1 MFSSIR
7 VKLTLWYIF
16 VLSLIVAAFSL
27 ITYSSFVSVL
37 RQETDENLAE
47 MGQTVAV
54 SIMGEQNDGENHT
67 KPDEMVKESLDEFR
81 FRDYEFAVFTNDDRF
96 IASTTESKLP
106 SDLQSIDKEN
116 FGDVLLNN
124 KPFRTHVLPFRVEN
138 HNYKVYVFHSLEDEI
153 ALDDRI
159 RRIFYLIAPLL
170 LLFAGLGGY
179 FLVRESLKPIA
190 AIGEQAKRIS
200 AANLHERLPIA
211 NAKDEIGNLA
221 IVFNE
226 LLDRLDVEFDRQ
238 RRFVADASHE
248 LRTPL
253 AIIRGESEVA
263 LSKDTRSPS
272 DYQESLQVVNDESK
286 RLSKIVEDL
295 FTLARAD
302 SGQLKPNL
310 DNLYLDELV
319 SDCVRLIRTLADKRN
334 VIIEFDGDETQ
345 IKGDEALLRRL
356 FLNLLD
362 NAVKYN
368 IDGGYIKINVGQ
380 KTVTISNTGDE
391 IPADQQKSIFDRFYR
406 VEKSRTQTNETITSG
421 AGLGLSIA
429 KRIAE
434 LHHATLEYSRN
445 DNDENVFTLTLPTSH
460 FLMSDQSRKVV
471 EV

>member
-7 VKLTLWYIF
+7 VKLTLFYIC
-16 VLSLIVAAFSL
+16 VLALIVAAFSL

-37 RQETDENLAE
+37 HQETDENLTEMAQTLSASIKAE
-47 MGQTVAV
+47 H
-54 SIMGEQNDGENHT
+54 NDGKT
-67 KPDEMVKESLDEFR
+67 QLKPDELVKESMDEFR
-81 FRDYEFAVFTNDDRF
+81 FRDYQFAVFTNDDRF
-96 IASTTESKLP
+96 IASTTENKLP
-106 SDLQSIDKEN
+106 SDLASIDKDK
-116 FGDVLLNN
+116 FGDVSI
-124 KPFRTHVLPFRVEN
+124 KGTTFRTHVLPFHLES
-138 HNYKVYVFHSLEDEI
+138 HNYKLYVFHSLEDDI
-153 ALDDRI
+153 ALDARI
-159 RRIFYLIAPLL
+159 RRTFYLIAPLL

-179 FLVRESLKPIA
+179 FLVGESLRPIA
-190 AIGEQAKRIS
+190 AIGDRAKQIT

-226 LLDRLDVEFDRQ
+226 LLDRLDIEFDRQ
-238 RRFVADASHE
+238 RRFMADASHE

-263 LSKDTRSPS
+263 LSKDSRSS
-272 DYQESLQVVNDESK
+272 TDYQESLQVVNDESK

-302 SGQLKPNL
+302 SGNLKAKL

-334 VIIEFDGDETQ
+334 LTIEFNGDETQ

-368 IDGGYIKINVGQ
+368 IDGGSIKINVGENI
-380 KTVTISNTGDE
+380 VTISNTGDE
-391 IPADQQKSIFDRFYR
+391 IPEDQQKSIFDRFYR
-406 VEKSRTQTNETITSG
+406 VEKSRTQKNKTNTSG

-429 KRIAE
+429 KRIAG
-434 LHHATLEYSRN
+434 LHNATLEYSRN
-445 DNDENVFTLTLPTSH
+445 DNAENIFSITFP
-460 FLMSDQSRKVV
+460 R
-471 EV
+471 

>member
-1 MFSSIR
+1 MMFSSIR
-7 VKLTLWYIF
+7 VKLTLWYIC
-16 VLSLIVAAFSL
+16 VLALIVGVFAL
-27 ITYSSFVSVL
+27 ITYWSFVSVL
-37 RQETDENLAE
+37 RQETDENLTE
-47 MGQTVAV
+47 MAQTLSM
-54 SIMGEQNDGENHT
+54 SIKAEQNNGEPQR
-67 KPDEMVKESLDEFR
+67 KSDELVKESLDEFR
-81 FRDYEFAVFTNDDRF
+81 FRDYQFAVFTNDDRF
-96 IASTTESKLP
+96 IASTMESKLP
-106 SDLQSIDKEN
+106 SDLRSIDKEN
-116 FGDVLLNN
+116 FGNVSIND
-124 KPFRTHVLPFRVEN
+124 KSFRTHVLPFHVES
-138 HNYKVYVFHSLEDEI
+138 HNYKLYVFHSLEDEI
-153 ALDDRI
+153 ALDARI
-159 RRIFYLIAPLL
+159 RSTFYLIAPLL

-226 LLDRLDVEFDRQ
+226 LIDRLDVEFDRQ
-238 RRFVADASHE
+238 RRFMADASHE

-263 LSKDTRSPS
+263 LSKDSRSS
-272 DYQESLQVVNDESK
+272 NDYLESLKVVNDESK

-302 SGQLKPNL
+302 SGNLKAQL
-310 DNLYLDELV
+310 DTLYLDELV

-334 VIIEFDGDETQ
+334 LTIEFNGDETQ

-368 IDGGYIKINVGQ
+368 IDGGSIKINVGENL
-380 KTVTISNTGDE
+380 VTISNTGDE

-406 VEKSRTQTNETITSG
+406 VEKSRTQTNATITSG

-434 LHHATLEYSRN
+434 LHEAKLEYSRN
-445 DNDENVFTLTLPTSH
+445 DTGENIFSIIFP
-460 FLMSDQSRKVV
+460 R
-471 EV
+471 

>member
-7 VKLTLWYIF
+7 VKLTLWYIC
-16 VLSLIVAAFSL
+16 VLALIVAAFAL
-27 ITYSSFVSVL
+27 ITYSLFVSVL
-37 RQETDENLAE
+37 HQETDENLKEMAQTLSASIKAE
-47 MGQTVAV
+47 
-54 SIMGEQNDGENHT
+54 ENDDASRR
-67 KPDEMVKESLDEFR
+67 KSDELVKESLDEFR
-81 FRDYEFAVFTNDDRF
+81 FRDYQFAVFTNDERF
-96 IASTTESKLP
+96 IASTTGTKLP
-106 SDLQSIDKEN
+106 SDLASIEK
-116 FGDVLLNN
+116 FGNVSLNN
-124 KPFRTHVLPFRVEN
+124 SPFRTHVLPFRVEN
-138 HNYKVYVFHSLEDEI
+138 ENYKLYVFHSLEDEI
-153 ALDDRI
+153 ALDARI
-159 RRIFYLIAPLL
+159 RRTFFLIAPLL
-170 LLFAGLGGY
+170 LLFTGIGGY

-226 LLDRLDVEFDRQ
+226 LLDRLDIEFDRQ
-238 RRFVADASHE
+238 RRFMADASHE

-263 LSKDTRSPS
+263 LSKDNRSS
-272 DYQESLQVVNDESK
+272 TDYQESLQVVNDESK

-295 FTLARAD
+295 FILARAD
-302 SGQLKPNL
+302 SGQLKPKL
-310 DNLYLDELV
+310 ENLYLDELV

-334 VIIEFDGDETQ
+334 LTIEFNGSETQ
-345 IKGDEALLRRL
+345 IRGDEALLRRL

-380 KTVTISNTGDE
+380 NTVTMSNTGDE

-406 VEKSRTQTNETITSG
+406 VEKSRTQTNDTITSG

-445 DNDENVFTLTLPTSH
+445 DNEENVFVITFP
-460 FLMSDQSRKVV
+460 V
-471 EV
+471 

>member
-7 VKLTLWYIF
+7 IKLTLWYIC
-16 VLSLIVAAFSL
+16 VLALIVAAFAL

-37 RQETDENLAE
+37 NQETDENLRE
-47 MGQTVAV
+47 MAQTLYT
-54 SIMGEQNDGENHT
+54 SIKAEQNDGVNQR
-67 KPDEMVKESLDEFR
+67 KSDEMVKESLDEFR
-81 FRDYEFAVFTNDDRF
+81 FRDYQFAVVTNDNRF
-96 IASTTESKLP
+96 IASTIENKLP
-106 SDLQSIDKEN
+106 SDLASIDKEK
-116 FGDVLLNN
+116 FGNVSINDTS
-124 KPFRTHVLPFRVEN
+124 FRTHVLPFHIEN
-138 HNYKVYVFHSLEDEI
+138 HNYKLYVFHSLEDEI
-153 ALDDRI
+153 ALDTRI
-159 RRIFYLIAPLL
+159 RRTFYLIAPLL
-170 LLFAGLGGY
+170 LLFAGIGGY

-238 RRFVADASHE
+238 RRFMADASHE

-263 LSKDTRSPS
+263 LSKNTRSS
-272 DYQESLQVVNDESK
+272 TDYQESLQVVNDESK
-286 RLSKIVEDL
+286 RLTKIVEDL

-302 SGQLKPNL
+302 SGDLKANL
-310 DNLYLDELV
+310 DNLYLDEVV

-334 VIIEFDGDETQ
+334 LTIEFSGDETQ

-368 IDGGYIKINVGQ
+368 IDGGTIKINVGENL
-380 KTVTISNTGDE
+380 VTISNTGEE
-391 IPADQQKSIFDRFYR
+391 ISKDQQKSIFDRFYR
-406 VEKSRTQTNETITSG
+406 VEKSRIQTNGTIMSG

-445 DNDENVFTLTLPTSH
+445 DNGENIFSITFP
-460 FLMSDQSRKVV
+460 R
-471 EV
+471 

>member
-7 VKLTLWYIF
+7 VKLTLWYIC
-16 VLSLIVAAFSL
+16 VLALIVAAFAL

-37 RQETDENLAE
+37 RQETDENLME
-47 MGQTVAV
+47 MAQTLSA
-54 SIMGEQNDGENHT
+54 SIKAEQNNGEPQP
-67 KPDEMVKESLDEFR
+67 KPDEIVKESLAEFR
-81 FRDYEFAVFTNDDRF
+81 FRDYQFAVFTNDDRF
-96 IASTTESKLP
+96 IGSTTESDLP
-106 SDLQSIDKEN
+106 PGLASIDKEK
-116 FGDVLLNN
+116 FGDVSVNGTT
-124 KPFRTHVLPFRVEN
+124 FRTHVLPFHVES
-138 HNYKVYVFHSLEDEI
+138 HNYKLYVLHSLEDEI
-153 ALDDRI
+153 ALDARI
-159 RRIFYLIAPLL
+159 RRTFYLIAPLL

-179 FLVRESLKPIA
+179 FLVGESLKPIA
-190 AIGEQAKRIS
+190 AIGERAKRIS

-238 RRFVADASHE
+238 RRFMADASHE

-263 LSKDTRSPS
+263 LSKDSRSS
-272 DYQESLQVVNDESK
+272 TDYQESLHVVNDESK

-302 SGQLKPNL
+302 SGKLKANL

-334 VIIEFDGDETQ
+334 LTIDFNGEETQ

-368 IDGGYIKINVGQ
+368 IDGGSIKIDVGQ
-380 KTVTISNTGDE
+380 NTVTISNTGDE
-391 IPADQQKSIFDRFYR
+391 IPEDQQESIFDRFYR

-434 LHHATLEYSRN
+434 LHQATLEYSRN
-445 DNDENVFTLTLPTSH
+445 DTGENIFSIKFP
-460 FLMSDQSRKVV
+460 R
-471 EV
+471 

>member
-7 VKLTLWYIF
+7 VKLTLWYIC
-16 VLSLIVAAFSL
+16 VLALIVAAFAL
-27 ITYSSFVSVL
+27 ITYSSFVNVL
-37 RQETDENLAE
+37 HEETDENLTA
-47 MGQTVAV
+47 MAQSLAT
-54 SIMGEQNDGENHT
+54 SIKAEQNDGDSRR
-67 KPDEMVKESLDEFR
+67 KSDELINESLDEFR
-81 FRDYEFAVFTNDDRF
+81 FRDYQFAVFTNDDRF
-96 IASTTESKLP
+96 IASTTETKLP
-106 SDLQSIDKEN
+106 SDLASIDKEK
-116 FGDVLLNN
+116 FGNVYLNN
-124 KPFRTHVLPFRVEN
+124 IPFRSHVLPFHREN
-138 HNYKVYVFHSLEDEI
+138 HNYKLYVFHSLEDEI
-153 ALDDRI
+153 ALDARI
-159 RRIFYLIAPLL
+159 RRTFYLIAPLL

-190 AIGEQAKRIS
+190 AIGDRAKQIT
-200 AANLHERLPIA
+200 AANLHERLPVT

-238 RRFVADASHE
+238 RRFMADASHE

-263 LSKDTRSPS
+263 LSKDSRSS
-272 DYQESLQVVNDESK
+272 TDYQESLKVVNDESK

-302 SGQLKPNL
+302 SGQLKANL

-334 VIIEFDGDETQ
+334 LTIEFNGDETQ
-345 IKGDEALLRRL
+345 INGDEALLRRL

-368 IDGGYIKINVGQ
+368 IDGGSIKINVGQ
-380 KTVTISNTGDE
+380 NTVTISNTGDE
-391 IPADQQKSIFDRFYR
+391 IPAEQQKSIFDRFYR
-406 VEKSRTQTNETITSG
+406 VEKSRKQASETITGG

-434 LHHATLEYSRN
+434 LHEAKLEYSRN
-445 DNDENVFTLTLPTSH
+445 DTGENIFSIIFP
-460 FLMSDQSRKVV
+460 R
-471 EV
+471 

>member
-1 MFSSIR
+1 MISSIR
-7 VKLTLWYIF
+7 VKLTLFYIC
-16 VLSLIVAAFSL
+16 VLAFIVGAFAL

-37 RQETDENLAE
+37 RQETDENLTE
-47 MGQTVAV
+47 MAQTLSA
-54 SIMGEQNDGENHT
+54 SIKAEQNDGET
-67 KPDEMVKESLDEFR
+67 LRKPDEIVIESLGEFR
-81 FRDYEFAVFTNDDRF
+81 FRDYQFAVFTNDDRF
-96 IASTTESKLP
+96 IASTTENKLP
-106 SDLQSIDKEN
+106 SDLSSIDKEK
-116 FGDVLLNN
+116 FGDVSIKGTL
-124 KPFRTHVLPFRVEN
+124 FRTYVLPFHVEN
-138 HNYKVYVFHSLEDEI
+138 HNYKLYVFHSLEDEI
-153 ALDDRI
+153 ALDARI
-159 RRIFYLIAPLL
+159 RRTFYLIAPLL

-179 FLVRESLKPIA
+179 FLVGESLRPIA
-190 AIGEQAKRIS
+190 AIGDRAKQIS

-238 RRFVADASHE
+238 RRFMADASHE

-263 LSKDTRSPS
+263 LSKDSRSS
-272 DYQESLQVVNDESK
+272 TDYQESLQVVNDESK

-302 SGQLKPNL
+302 SGQLKANL

-334 VIIEFDGDETQ
+334 STIEFEGKETQ

-368 IDGGYIKINVGQ
+368 HDGGSIKINVAANR
-380 KTVTISNTGDE
+380 VTISNTGDE
-391 IPADQQKSIFDRFYR
+391 IPEDQQKSIFDRFYR
-406 VEKSRTQTNETITSG
+406 VEKSRTQLNDTMMSG

-429 KRIAE
+429 KHITELHNAE
-434 LHHATLEYSRN
+434 LKYSRS
-445 DNDENVFTLTLPTSH
+445 DNGENI
-460 FLMSDQSRKVV
+460 FLITFPR
-471 EV
+471 